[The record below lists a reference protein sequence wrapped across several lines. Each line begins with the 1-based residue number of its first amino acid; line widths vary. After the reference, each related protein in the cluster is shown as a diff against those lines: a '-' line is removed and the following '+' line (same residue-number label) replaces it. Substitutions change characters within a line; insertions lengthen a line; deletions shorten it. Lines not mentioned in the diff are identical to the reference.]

1 LAGGGLEQGQDKM
14 IELFERA
21 VSSVGLD
28 MEQGYKIWNM
38 YLEYVLQL
46 QADLALSMNG
56 DDTSRT
62 AALQRVR
69 TLYRRRLTIPL
80 PESDTIMIAYE
91 DWEKKQNQS
100 DDQLVPKNVRRSFEL
115 AKKGYELRKPFEI
128 ALESARAKGEAS
140 TDLLF
145 SYLAYIKIEEGSEDV
160 KRVMTIYER
169 ALAAFPVT
177 EFLWLRYGRYVEAS
191 QANLQ
196 NSSKSSLSAA
206 EGLYKRALRNCPW
219 VGELWAR
226 LIRVIERNIDQE
238 EASRQKAL
246 ENIYS
251 KAMEAGL
258 QGPNDVTTVVLAYL
272 DTLRRDNNIEKFRA
286 VCSSA
291 REWLLSRYQGLPDA
305 VAGSRRLTQYWADC
319 EDDLHNGRKAWEGLL
334 KYNTH
339 SKDVESWL
347 QYAEYERRANSK
359 EASNVYKRC
368 FEHANPGPEK
378 IAAGQAWLR
387 FEQEAGSAKDY
398 FATWLTVEPLLET
411 AQLHAWSEPAME
423 TGNKTDAQTG
433 GDPKINDKED
443 IKVKRQENDPNY
455 KKRRQDDSE
464 THKAEKSSKK
474 PKTER
479 EKTGHKGKGTS
490 QTQSYQ
496 SHIAFVKHLPD
507 SADEGALREVFGH
520 CGSIPRIKMGMN
532 KATNK
537 HRGFAYIHFDSLHG
551 LEEACKLNG
560 SQMDGKVLFV
570 APSAP
575 PKPQRPPIPPSH
587 VATAQ
592 LATTG
597 QQRSHPRA
605 MLEVSGAHKPPTMGV
620 STVLLPRAA
629 TLRPK
634 DLSKGSAD
642 EERPKSNAEFR
653 KLLNPS

>member
-1 LAGGGLEQGQDKM
+1 MAGGELEQGQDKI

-28 MEQGYKIWNM
+28 MEQGNKIWNM
-38 YLEYVLQL
+38 YLEYVLQ
-46 QADLALSMNG
+46 QADLAP
-56 DDTSRT
+56 DH
-62 AALQRVR
+62 VR
-69 TLYRRRLTIPL
+69 TVYRRRLAIPL
-80 PESDTIMIAYE
+80 PESDTIMSAYE
-91 DWEKKQNQS
+91 DWEKKQEHS

-115 AKKGYELRKPFEI
+115 AKRGYELRKPFEK

-140 TDLLF
+140 TELLF
-145 SYLAYIKIEEGSEDV
+145 SYLAYIKIEEGSEDA
-160 KRVMTIYER
+160 KRVMTMYER

-191 QANLQ
+191 QSLQ
-196 NSSKSSLSAA
+196 SSSKSSLSAA

-226 LIRVIERNIDQE
+226 FIRVIERNVDQE
-238 EASRQKAL
+238 AASRQIAL
-246 ENIYS
+246 QNIYAQ
-251 KAMEAGL
+251 AMEAGL
-258 QGPNDVTTVVLAYL
+258 QGPNDATTVVLAYL
-272 DTLRRDNNIEKFRA
+272 DTLRRDNNIEKFRD

-291 REWLLSRYQGLPDA
+291 REWMLTRYQGLSDA

-319 EDDLHNGRKAWEGLL
+319 EEDLHNGRKAWEGLL

-339 SKDVESWL
+339 SKDIESWL
-347 QYAEYERRANSK
+347 QYAEYTRRANGK

-368 FEHANPGPEK
+368 FEHVNPGPEK

-387 FEQEAGSAKDY
+387 FEQEAGSAEAY
-398 FATWLTVEPLLET
+398 FATWLRVEPLLEA
-411 AQLHAWSEPAME
+411 AQLHAWSEPAIE
-423 TGNKTDAQTG
+423 TLKADAQTG
-433 GDPKINDKED
+433 GEPKINDPED
-443 IKVKRQENDPNY
+443 IKVKRQQNDPNY
-455 KKRRQDDSE
+455 KKRRQNDSE
-464 THKAEKSSKK
+464 IHKAEKSSKK

-479 EKTGHKGKGTS
+479 EKTGHKGKGTN
-490 QTQSYQ
+490 QTQSSQ

-507 SADEGALREVFGH
+507 SADEGALREVFGG
-520 CGSIPRIKMGMN
+520 CGSITQIKMGMN

-537 HRGFAYIHFDSLHG
+537 HRGFAYIHFDSMHG

-560 SQMDGKVLFV
+560 SQMDEKVLFV

-575 PKPQRPPIPPSH
+575 PKPQRSAAPPTH

-605 MLEVSGAHKPPTMGV
+605 MLEVSGAQKPPTMGV
-620 STVLLPRAA
+620 GTVLLPRAA

-634 DLSKGSAD
+634 DSSKGLAD
-642 EERPKSNAEFR
+642 EERPKSNADFR